1 MTKEQTILITPQGYL
16 ALETELND
24 LKLNKRPEVIAAL
37 QEARSLGDLSENAEY
52 DAARNEQAQV
62 EARIKE
68 LEFKLEHCQVMDG
81 NSKDTVS
88 VGSSVVLN
96 YIDDDEEEEYSIV
109 GSMEADPFANKISNE
124 SPIGKAI
131 LGHKAGETVNVVT
144 PNGSYDVKIVKIDV
158 DEFESIAKSH
168 GVMSI
173 PTLEVYRDG
182 KLIKKEVGYRD
193 YDTIASW
200 FIK

>member
-24 LKLNKRPEVIAAL
+24 LKLKKRPVVIAAL

-81 NSKDTVS
+81 SSKETVS
-88 VGSSVVLN
+88 VGSNVTLN

-131 LGHKAGETVNVVT
+131 LGHRAGEIVNVVT
-144 PNGSYDVKIVKIDV
+144 PTGSYDVKIVKI
-158 DEFESIAKSH
+158 A
-168 GVMSI
+168 
-173 PTLEVYRDG
+173 
-182 KLIKKEVGYRD
+182 
-193 YDTIASW
+193 
-200 FIK
+200 

>member
-1 MTKEQTILITPQGYL
+1 MTKEQTILLTPQGYL

-24 LKLNKRPEVIAAL
+24 LKLKKRPEVIAAL

-81 NSKDTVS
+81 ASKEIVS
-88 VGSSVVLN
+88 VGSNVTLN
-96 YIDDDEEEEYSIV
+96 YIDDDEEEEYAIV

-131 LGHKAGETVNVVT
+131 LGHRAGEIVNVVT
-144 PNGSYDVKIVKIDV
+144 PTGSYDVKIVKI
-158 DEFESIAKSH
+158 A
-168 GVMSI
+168 
-173 PTLEVYRDG
+173 
-182 KLIKKEVGYRD
+182 
-193 YDTIASW
+193 
-200 FIK
+200 

>member
-1 MTKEQTILITPQGYL
+1 MIYL
-16 ALETELND
+16 EDESKFESLVSKGDVLVDFYATWCGPCKMVGAVLEELD
-24 LKLNKRPEVIAAL
+24 EHF
-37 QEARSLGDLSENAEY
+37 EN
-52 DAARNEQAQV
+52 
-62 EARIKE
+62 
-68 LEFKLEHCQVMDG
+68 
-81 NSKDTVS
+81 
-88 VGSSVVLN
+88 
-96 YIDDDEEEEYSIV
+96 
-109 GSMEADPFANKISNE
+109 
-124 SPIGKAI
+124 
-131 LGHKAGETVNVVT
+131 
-144 PNGSYDVKIVKIDV
+144 VKIVKIDV

>member
-96 YIDDDEEEEYSIV
+96 YIDDDEEESLILSAFERANLASPEWHNGAAEYYDEETDFTVTFSCWE
-109 GSMEADPFANKISNE
+109 GSAYAAAISRE
-124 SPIGKAI
+124 
-131 LGHKAGETVNVVT
+131 
-144 PNGSYDVKIVKIDV
+144 
-158 DEFESIAKSH
+158 
-168 GVMSI
+168 
-173 PTLEVYRDG
+173 
-182 KLIKKEVGYRD
+182 
-193 YDTIASW
+193 
-200 FIK
+200 